1 MEKVVRIRS
10 RAVKIQ
16 MILVKEEK
24 MKAQHRTRYRF
35 EQLAGNPGNVHK
47 LYVYD
52 EVRAEGRFNWETW
65 DYEESE
71 TSAKFFRDQLDG
83 IPNGETIELHV
94 NSVGGE
100 VGEGVTIYNL
110 LRQKSNA
117 GSRLVGYVDGMA
129 YSVAMDIIMACDE
142 IHMGLG
148 TSMFLHNPWAA
159 VAGNADQLRSMADQL
174 DALADASLQ
183 LYLSRSKNLTE
194 EELRQMMQKETMLA
208 PNDCLHYGFCDFVG
222 ETGSDGGSSEGEE
235 NRNAEAEGSSAEGGG
250 DSGGG
255 SGKAEGAADGD
266 GDAAKQLAELRQQLY
281 RQKQVNEMLRGL
293 KKPSMQAPMTTME
306 TMKAALRTLILPDQ

>member
-1 MEKVVRIRS
+1 M
-10 RAVKIQ
+10 
-16 MILVKEEK
+16 KE
-24 MKAQHRTRYRF
+24 AQHKTRFRF
-35 EQLAGNPGNVHK
+35 EQMAGSTGAVHK

-52 EVRAEGRFNWETW
+52 EVRAEGKFNWSKW

-71 TSAKFFRDQLDG
+71 TSAKYFRDQLDA
-83 IPNGETIELHV
+83 IPNGDAIELHV
-94 NSVGGE
+94 NSAGGE

-148 TSMFLHNPWAA
+148 TSMFLHNPWSY
-159 VAGNADQLRSMADQL
+159 VCGNAEQLRSMADQL
-174 DALADASLQ
+174 DALADASRQ

-208 PNDCLHYGFCDFVG
+208 PDTCLNYGFCDFVG
-222 ETGSDGGSSEGEE
+222 EAGADGSSPQEEGSQEGNPAGSTAEEETAGGEGTGDGGKGLKEDD
-235 NRNAEAEGSSAEGGG
+235 N
-250 DSGGG
+250 
-255 SGKAEGAADGD
+255 
-266 GDAAKQLAELRQQLY
+266 AAKQIRELRQQLY
-281 RQKQVNEMLRGL
+281 NQKQMAEMLRGL
-293 KKPSMQAPMTTME
+293 KKHSMCDTMQAAFR
-306 TMKAALRTLILPDQ
+306 KLAK

>member
-1 MEKVVRIRS
+1 
-10 RAVKIQ
+10 

-24 MKAQHRTRYRF
+24 MKEAQHRTRFRF
-35 EQLAGNPGNVHK
+35 EQMADSPGRAHK

-52 EVRAEGRFNWETW
+52 EVRAEGKFNWSTW

-71 TSAKFFRDQLDG
+71 TSAKYFRDQLDA
-83 IPNGETIELHV
+83 IPDGEAIELHV
-94 NSVGGE
+94 NSAGGE

-148 TSMFLHNPWAA
+148 TSMFLHNPWT
-159 VAGNADQLRSMADQL
+159 VASGNADQLRSMADQL

-183 LYLSRSKNLTE
+183 LYLSRSKKLTE
-194 EELRQMMQKETMLA
+194 EELRQMMQRETMLA
-208 PNDCLHYGFCDFVG
+208 PDACLNYGFCDFVG
-222 ETGSDGGSSEGEE
+222 EAGADG
-235 NRNAEAEGSSAEGGG
+235 NNPREGGQQEETSGEADDAG
-250 DSGGG
+250 DSG
-255 SGKAEGAADGD
+255 AEGNEMRGD
-266 GDAAKQLAELRQQLY
+266 GSAAKQIRELRQQLY
-281 RQKQVNEMLRGL
+281 NQKQMNEMLMGL
-293 KKPSMQAPMTTME
+293 KKPSMCE
-306 TMKAALRTLILPDQ
+306 TMQAAFKQLAE

>member
-1 MEKVVRIRS
+1 M
-10 RAVKIQ
+10 
-16 MILVKEEK
+16 KE
-24 MKAQHRTRYRF
+24 AQHKTRFRF
-35 EQLAGNPGNVHK
+35 EQMAGSPGQAHK

-52 EVRAEGRFNWETW
+52 EVRAEGRFNWSTW

-71 TSAKFFRDQLDG
+71 TSAKYFRDQLDA
-83 IPNGETIELHV
+83 IPDGEAIELHV
-94 NSVGGE
+94 NSAGGE

-148 TSMFLHNPWAA
+148 TSMFLHNPWAYA
-159 VAGNADQLRSMADQL
+159 SGNADQLRSMADQL
-174 DALADASLQ
+174 DALADASRQ

-208 PNDCLHYGFCDFVG
+208 PDACLNYGFCDFVG
-222 ETGSDGGSSEGEE
+222 EAGADGNDPREEGKQEE
-235 NRNAEAEGSSAEGGG
+235 NSGESAGEDSNGE
-250 DSGGG
+250 DSGGE
-255 SGKAEGAADGD
+255 GKEMKRNDN
-266 GDAAKQLAELRQQLY
+266 AAKQIRELRQQLY
-281 RQKQVNEMLRGL
+281 NQKQMTEMLRGL
-293 KKPSMQAPMTTME
+293 KKNSMHDTMQAAFKQLT
-306 TMKAALRTLILPDQ
+306 Q